1 MGALPGLKLNLT
13 RMIGMIINYIT
24 MILVVAV
31 YIPLQL
37 NTHQQPLYL
46 MAIPIALAVG
56 LIFFLKSEIDAID
69 EHRPA
74 ILASL
79 IIILGAIQTVL
90 LFMVLPNALSDYL
103 LYHLPILIAVV
114 SIVVVCHYTLSIYKN
129 EKVRYYVGVMAF
141 NGLWLLS
148 GPVVLGLWAIVPNIL
163 SVISFFMVLIAEQMM
178 VKKKLL
184 NFI

>member
-13 RMIGMIINYIT
+13 RMIGMIVNYIT

-31 YIPLQL
+31 YIPLQV
-37 NTHQQPLYL
+37 NTHGQPLYL
-46 MAIPIALAVG
+46 IAIPIVLAIG
-56 LIFFLKSEIDAID
+56 LIFFLKSEVDAID
-69 EHRPA
+69 DHRPA
-74 ILASL
+74 ILAAL
-79 IIILGAIQTVL
+79 IIVLGTVQTVL
-90 LFMVLPNALSDYL
+90 IFMALPNALTDYF
-103 LYHLPILIAVV
+103 LYHLPMLISVI

-129 EKVRYYVGVMAF
+129 EKVRYYVSVMAF

-163 SVISFFMVLIAEQMM
+163 SVISFLMVLIAEQMM
-178 VKKKLL
+178 LKKKLL